1 MVGCSHLSG
10 GTSGEAAAN
19 AKDWPTD
26 GLAVEPVLLF
36 DLVGTL
42 VDEASDY
49 ESLDAAMEAARSR
62 FGLRAEATELSGDFN
77 LAFMEILRAEPEPGE
92 EGEPAEVVPFEQ
104 AAKEVFA
111 AVMEVRGI
119 EVTEADVQWW
129 WGTFVAVQRRLVRA
143 HPDALDALRW
153 ARRHGHRVWVITDA
167 DPYFLTDVLP
177 STGLPDLW
185 EGAVTAEDA
194 GEPKPHPAVFRAA
207 LDRAGVPPVG
217 AVMVGDSYERD
228 ILGARAAG
236 IHRGVLLDR
245 HRARTVDDVPV
256 ITSLSA
262 LPAALARVAPS
273 MN

>member
-1 MVGCSHLSG
+1 MHR
-10 GTSGEAAAN
+10 
-19 AKDWPTD
+19 P
-26 GLAVEPVLLF
+26 VEPVLLF

-62 FGLRAEATELSGDFN
+62 FGIRAEATELSGDFN
-77 LAFMEILRAEPEPGE
+77 LAFMEILRAEAEPGE
-92 EGEPAEVVPFEQ
+92 DGEPAEVVPFEQ

-119 EVTEADVQWW
+119 EATEPDVQWW
-129 WGTFVAVQRRLVRA
+129 WATFVAVQRRMVRA
-143 HPDALDALRW
+143 HADALDALRW
-153 ARRHGHRVWVITDA
+153 ARRQGHRVWVLTDA

-177 STGLPDLW
+177 ATGLPDLW
-185 EGAVTAEDA
+185 EGAITAEEA
-194 GEPKPHPAVFRAA
+194 GEPKPHPALFRAA
-207 LDRAGVPPVG
+207 LERAGVPPVG
-217 AVMVGDSYERD
+217 AVMIGDSYERD

-236 IHRGVLLDR
+236 IHRGILLDR